1 MILGKDFN
9 SKAKEILKKMFDL
22 SGGEESLRVNVKQ
35 ICKALDIEKNEAKNL
50 FEYLESKDCIKI
62 ETMGGPYL
70 YGDVSL
76 TKKGIAKSQK

>member
-1 MILGKDFN
+1 MIIGKDFN
-9 SKAKEILKKMFDL
+9 SKAKEVL
-22 SGGEESLRVNVKQ
+22 SLMYERTEGKEGLRVEV
-35 ICKALDIEKNEAKNL
+35 KALCKELKIDKPEAKNL

-76 TKKGIAKSQK
+76 TKKGVVKSQK

>member
-1 MILGKDFN
+1 MIIGKDFN
-9 SKAKEILKKMFDL
+9 SKAKEILKLMYEK
-22 SGGEESLRVNVKQ
+22 SEGKEALRIDVKA
-35 ICKALDIEKNEAKNL
+35 ICKQLNIDKPEAKNL
-50 FEYLESKDCIKI
+50 FEYLESKDCINI

>member
-22 SGGEESLRVNVKQ
+22 SGGEESLRVNVKK
-35 ICKALDIEKNEAKNL
+35 ICKALDIEKNEARNL